1 MQQKPI
7 FAAVLQ
13 LDNLVHIYHH
23 PHNLCTKIAAVDLLK
38 NPSKS
43 GIKNQMYIQTIQT
56 VLSFKIISM
65 NFSSSL
71 NRTKDDNENVVD
83 YVSVVVVD
91 VESHVTVEQWPGPE
105 NQAEWLVQ
113 PSSASQLMSPAL
125 SAHGTTRPAPSSTT
139 PQLPIICRG
148 CTTSTSSS
156 SSSSSCSPICCV
168 PA

>member
-1 MQQKPI
+1 
-7 FAAVLQ
+7 
-13 LDNLVHIYHH
+13 
-23 PHNLCTKIAAVDLLK
+23 
-38 NPSKS
+38 
-43 GIKNQMYIQTIQT
+43 MYIQTIQT
-56 VLSFKIISM
+56 VLNFKIISM

-71 NRTKDDNENVVD
+71 NRSKDDNENVVD
-83 YVSVVVVD
+83 YVSVVVVVD

-156 SSSSSCSPICCV
+156 SSLSSSSSSCSPICCV